1 MYTLIRRSCSFFYF
15 LLCALFFGSIH
26 IVALLSSPLFMLDLF
41 QIQFP
46 AGVKRYL
53 TQSHS
58 PSAFSQQKEVDEET
72 LELWKD
78 SKHLY
83 NNHRMFVG
91 VCDLC
96 EENTVAGLHSGHLSV
111 WRTRESFCK
120 WLTEHCSKLWK
131 NCFVVS
137 TLLQTCPVDL

>member
-1 MYTLIRRSCSFFYF
+1 MTLCLKWKCTLLLEDHVLSFIFY
-15 LLCALFFGSIH
+15 CVHCFFGSIH

-72 LELWKD
+72 LEL
-78 SKHLY
+78 
-83 NNHRMFVG
+83 
-91 VCDLC
+91 
-96 EENTVAGLHSGHLSV
+96 
-111 WRTRESFCK
+111 
-120 WLTEHCSKLWK
+120 
-131 NCFVVS
+131 
-137 TLLQTCPVDL
+137 